1 MITTPWLKGRLRGQE
16 RERMNLPLRHEYRH
30 AEVPESAAGAEAARE
45 RDGSGAAAL
54 RYRLLTG
61 PTSRRPSAARSS
73 DRPAGSRANGRT
85 PSTNRSSLQ
94 RPAGGRTLATGAARS
109 SVKRTNER
117 QRQQGGDRSLELL
130 ASAMSKSDWRQERKK
145 RNFAGSSLSAEPTC
159 RTLRAWRHHD
169 GATDDCRALAPHL
182 RQTKHSAHN

>member
-1 MITTPWLKGRLRGQE
+1 MAERSTAEARE
-16 RERMNLPLRHEYRH
+16 REKMNLPLRHEYRH

-54 RYRLLTG
+54 RHRLLTG

-94 RPAGGRTLATGAARS
+94 RRTGRRASTGAGG
-109 SVKRTNER
+109 
-117 QRQQGGDRSLELL
+117 GDQSLELL

-159 RTLRAWRHHD
+159 RPLRAGRHHD
-169 GATDDCRALAPHL
+169 DATDNCSALAPHP
-182 RQTKHSAHN
+182 RQTKHPAHSR